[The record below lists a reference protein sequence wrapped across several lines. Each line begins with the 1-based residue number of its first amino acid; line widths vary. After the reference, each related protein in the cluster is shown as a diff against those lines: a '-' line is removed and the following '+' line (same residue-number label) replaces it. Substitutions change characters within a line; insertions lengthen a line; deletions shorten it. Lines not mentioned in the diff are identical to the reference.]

1 MKKFLAALLA
11 LSLTFGSVALP
22 ATESGVVWKGVTI
35 SASAETY
42 GDFEYD
48 FLDDGTIEITK
59 YTGDGGNVVIPSTIN
74 GKRVTRIGDN
84 AFFWREGL
92 TGVTIPN
99 SITSI
104 GSWAFNRC
112 TNLTNITIPESVT
125 SIDSYAFEECSSLV
139 SLTVDSKNQYYLS
152 ENGVLFDK
160 DKSELLSYPIG
171 NSRKEYKIPESVVR
185 IDDTAFQGCTNL
197 TNITIP
203 NNLQG
208 IGSSA
213 FYECSNLASITIPAS
228 VTGIGDL
235 AFYGCTGIASITV
248 DSKNEYYSSENG
260 VIFNKD
266 KSELILYPA
275 TNSRKEYNIPSSVT
289 CIDRYAFYGC
299 TSLANVTVP
308 GSVIWIRDC
317 AFYKCSNLESVKIDN
332 GVKILDSG
340 AFEDCTKLTS
350 VMIPSSITEIKASTF
365 YGCTSLTNITIPD
378 SVTSI
383 GDCAFYECSSLTNIT
398 IPDSVTSIGSS
409 AFERC
414 SSLASIT
421 IPNSITTI
429 EHTTFYECTN
439 LRSITIPNS
448 VTTIEYNT
456 FDNCTNLKNVY
467 YTGSADDWANIEIG
481 DYNEALTI
489 AKIHYNYDP
498 SHIHSYT
505 SSITKQPTCTE
516 DGIKTFKCSEC
527 GDTYTETIPATG
539 HTEVIDKAVP
549 ATCTTDGKTAGS
561 HCSVCGKVIKA
572 QKVIK
577 ATGHKF
583 GSWSTTK
590 SATCTENGTQ
600 TRKCSACGKTETK
613 TIPATGHKSSNWIV
627 DKPAAIGVKGSK
639 HKECTVCGK
648 VLETA
653 EIPALSKQN
662 ISSATVKLSATS
674 YTYNGK
680 AKKPSVKVKL
690 GSKTLKNGTDY
701 TVSYSNNK
709 NIGTATVKIV
719 GKGDYAGTIGKTF
732 KISPV
737 KMSISKLRAK
747 SKAFKASWA
756 KNDKATGY
764 EIQYGTDSKFKSAK
778 KVAITKKTTTAKT
791 ITKLKAKKKYFV
803 RMRIYTTVNGKKYY
817 GAWSAVKTVTTKK

>member
-1 MKKFLAALLA
+1 MNIIH
-11 LSLTFGSVALP
+11 LT
-22 ATESGVVWKGVTI
+22 
-35 SASAETY
+35 
-42 GDFEYD
+42 
-48 FLDDGTIEITK
+48 
-59 YTGDGGNVVIPSTIN
+59 
-74 GKRVTRIGDN
+74 
-84 AFFWREGL
+84 
-92 TGVTIPN
+92 
-99 SITSI
+99 
-104 GSWAFNRC
+104 
-112 TNLTNITIPESVT
+112 
-125 SIDSYAFEECSSLV
+125 
-139 SLTVDSKNQYYLS
+139 TVQ
-152 ENGVLFDK
+152 
-160 DKSELLSYPIG
+160 I
-171 NSRKEYKIPESVVR
+171 
-185 IDDTAFQGCTNL
+185 
-197 TNITIP
+197 
-203 NNLQG
+203 
-208 IGSSA
+208 
-213 FYECSNLASITIPAS
+213 
-228 VTGIGDL
+228 
-235 AFYGCTGIASITV
+235 
-248 DSKNEYYSSENG
+248 
-260 VIFNKD
+260 
-266 KSELILYPA
+266 
-275 TNSRKEYNIPSSVT
+275 
-289 CIDRYAFYGC
+289 
-299 TSLANVTVP
+299 
-308 GSVIWIRDC
+308 
-317 AFYKCSNLESVKIDN
+317 
-332 GVKILDSG
+332 
-340 AFEDCTKLTS
+340 
-350 VMIPSSITEIKASTF
+350 
-365 YGCTSLTNITIPD
+365 
-378 SVTSI
+378 
-383 GDCAFYECSSLTNIT
+383 
-398 IPDSVTSIGSS
+398 
-409 AFERC
+409 
-414 SSLASIT
+414 
-421 IPNSITTI
+421 
-429 EHTTFYECTN
+429 
-439 LRSITIPNS
+439 
-448 VTTIEYNT
+448 
-456 FDNCTNLKNVY
+456 LKNVY

-600 TRKCSACGKTETK
+600 TRKCTTCGKTETK
-613 TIPATGHKSSNWIV
+613 TIPTTGHKSSNWIV
-627 DKPAAIGVKGSK
+627 DKPAAIDVKGSK

-662 ISSATVKLSATS
+662 ISSATVTLSKS
-674 YTYNGK
+674 TYVYDGK
-680 AKKPSVKVKL
+680 AKKPSVTVKL

-719 GKGDYAGTIGKTF
+719 GKGDYTGTIGKTF

-756 KNDKATGY
+756 KNDQATGY

-791 ITKLKAKKKYFV
+791 ITKLKASKKYFV